1 MKKYL
6 LSLIS
11 ASLLSIS
18 LMPVSNAVP
27 VTKGGRAVIFSQE
40 DPKILDPL
48 FNNSE
53 SAKSVYNLIYSGL
66 VAVNDNFEYY
76 PDLAVVVPTVENKG
90 VVYTNEGMIVTY
102 KLKDFTYWQDGTP
115 LTPSDIKFTW
125 QCYTN
130 PNIQKQKVEELEGY
144 QKITKIES
152 PDDKTV
158 KIYFSEKYADYN
170 KLFRYILPKHGF
182 VPRQLLPIDEKH
194 PFNTKPIGSG
204 PFKIVDWKEGNRLI
218 LDSNPKYFGTKS
230 HVDQIV
236 YQYGEINKNV
246 LSDFEKGKIHLIQA
260 TSTDNIAA
268 LKSKNY
274 TNKNIPLLDLEQ
286 LSLNT
291 KSSFLSDVNVRRAI
305 ACLANRDKISSK
317 FDNLK
322 PTLSDLHPNS
332 FLYDSRIQDPF
343 IYNQTKATYLLGLSG
358 WKVASKGTR
367 VNADNKILKLNL
379 ITTNTPLHVEIANDL
394 SENLK
399 QIDVALEVKY
409 LSEDD
414 IEKVVRSESAYDILL
429 HKTNISTNGQ
439 DRLEKFGSMNVPPQ
453 GKNYSRYTT
462 TELDTILN
470 SPSMINDVEAERVIS
485 KNLKEEVPIV
495 PLFMYVKNV
504 AYASNLGNFRPN
516 PLDGNTWNST
526 EWWLN

>member
-11 ASLLSIS
+11 ASLLSFS
-18 LMPVSNAVP
+18 LMPVSDAVSLP
-27 VTKGGRAVIFSQE
+27 KGGRAVIFSQE
-40 DPKILDPL
+40 EPRILDPL

-66 VAVNDNFEYY
+66 VGINDNFEYY

-90 VVYTNEGMIVTY
+90 VIYTNEGMVVTY
-102 KLKDFTYWQDGTP
+102 KLKDFTYWHDGTP

-130 PNIQKQKVEELEGY
+130 PNIEKQFVPELEGY

-152 PDDKTV
+152 PDDRTV
-158 KIYFSEKYADYN
+158 KIYFSEKYPDYN

-194 PFNTKPIGSG
+194 PFNKKPIGSG
-204 PFKIVDWKEGNRLI
+204 PFKIVDWKEGNKLI
-218 LDSNPKYFGTKS
+218 LDANIKYFGTKA

-260 TSTDNIAA
+260 QSNDSMIFPNTPKIYKKQSF
-268 LKSKNY
+268 
-274 TNKNIPLLDLEQ
+274 PLLDLEQ

-291 KSSFLSDVNVRRAI
+291 KSKYLSDVNVRRAI
-305 ACLANRDKISSK
+305 ACLSNRDKFSK
-317 FDNLK
+317 TYPNLK
-322 PTLSDLHPNS
+322 STVYDIHPNS
-332 FLYDSRIQDPF
+332 FLYDSRVGDPF
-343 IYNQTKATYLLGLSG
+343 LYDTNKAMFYLGVAG
-358 WKVASKGTR
+358 WKDNGNGAR
-367 VNADNKILKLNL
+367 VKDSQTLKLNL
-379 ITTNTPLHVEIANDL
+379 ITTNTPLHVEIASDL

-399 QIDVALEVKY
+399 KVNVGLEVKY
-409 LSEDD
+409 LSDED
-414 IEKVVRSESAYDILL
+414 IEKVVRAEDSYDILL
-429 HKTNISTNGQ
+429 HKTNVSTNGE
-439 DRLEKFGSMNVPPQ
+439 DRARMFASSNIPPQ
-453 GKNYSRYTT
+453 GKNYSRYTSSIF
-462 TELDTILN
+462 DTVFN
-470 SPSMINDVEAERVIS
+470 SPSMSNDLDSEREIT
-485 KNLKEEVPIV
+485 KLIKEEVPVV
-495 PLFMYVKNV
+495 PLLLYTKSVT
-504 AYASNLGNFRPN
+504 YASNLSNFRPN

-526 EWWLN
+526 EWMLN